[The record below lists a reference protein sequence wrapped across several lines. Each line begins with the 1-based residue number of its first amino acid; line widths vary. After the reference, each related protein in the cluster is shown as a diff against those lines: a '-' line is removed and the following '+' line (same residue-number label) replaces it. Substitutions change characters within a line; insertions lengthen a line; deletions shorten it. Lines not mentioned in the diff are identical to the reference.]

1 MLTLITMGARSRLG
15 VCILG
20 LAVVA
25 AANPYETISLRNI
38 FHLAPPKQEVSKP
51 GDVVKPPPDI
61 KISGVAAFGSHKWVL
76 LTKAD
81 PGKAPR
87 HLLMREGEKDGSLEV
102 IEVDELAAVVK
113 VRAGDELLELKLA
126 TNSVPK
132 IDLATQRFVNDH
144 TRAHELHQR
153 REALRIAR
161 ERAEAMQAA
170 QTTLETQP
178 QSPPEE
184 AILES
189 ER

>member
-1 MLTLITMGARSRLG
+1 MTMGARSRLG

-20 LAVVA
+20 LAAVIA

-38 FHLAPPKQEVSKP
+38 FRLEPPKQDVSKP
-51 GDVVKPPPDI
+51 GDVFKPPPDI
-61 KISGVAAFGSHKWVL
+61 KLNGIAAFGSHKWVL
-76 LTKAD
+76 LSKAD
-81 PGKAPR
+81 PGKTQR
-87 HLLMREGEKDGSLEV
+87 HLLMREGEKDGALEIV
-102 IEVDELAAVVK
+102 AVDELAAVVK

-132 IDLATQRFVNDH
+132 IDLATQRFVDDH

-161 ERAEAMQAA
+161 ERAEAERLRAMQP
-170 QTTLETQP
+170 TLEA
-178 QSPPEE
+178 QSHSPAEQ